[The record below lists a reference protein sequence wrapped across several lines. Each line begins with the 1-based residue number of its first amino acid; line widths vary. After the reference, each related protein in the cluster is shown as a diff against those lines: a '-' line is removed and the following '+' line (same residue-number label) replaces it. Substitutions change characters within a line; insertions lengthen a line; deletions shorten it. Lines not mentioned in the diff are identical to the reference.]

1 MSIEHIHFEIFAANL
16 DWLEVCLPMLFVGFW
31 IVSQAVAIFRKIAGV
46 GMEKPAGRINMP
58 VPVKGERISVDVRA
72 DITRQIEDFLS
83 QRIESDKTQPP
94 PLLQRSPVSPR
105 QEQNRLAVVK
115 KTPRPS
121 QRKGER
127 ALSQR
132 TANSPALP
140 AKSVSGKL
148 LLSDSVQSIN
158 AMDSGTTDVGR
169 HVSEIF
175 SHKLSH
181 LSHLQ
186 GTLREGSQ
194 IENQEGSPLPNV
206 PGVHIAVMLRN
217 PATIRSIVVL
227 REILDRPVHRW

>member
-31 IVSQAVAIFRKIAGV
+31 IVSQAVAIFRKIAGA

-58 VPVKGERISVDVRA
+58 VPAKGERVFVDGQVDIS
-72 DITRQIEDFLS
+72 RQIEDFLS
-83 QRIESDKTQPP
+83 QRIESAKTQSPP
-94 PLLQRSPVSPR
+94 VLRSPASPR
-105 QEQNRLAVVK
+105 QEQNRSLVVK

-132 TANSPALP
+132 TAKPPALP
-140 AKSVSGKL
+140 AKSASENL
-148 LLSDSVQSIN
+148 LLSDSVQPVN

-186 GTLREGSQ
+186 GTLSQGSQ
-194 IENQEGSPLPNV
+194 LENQEGPPLSNV
-206 PGVHIAVMLRN
+206 PGVPIAAMLRN
-217 PATIRSIVVL
+217 PATIRSIVAL

>member
-31 IVSQAVAIFRKIAGV
+31 IVSQAVAIFRKIAGA

-58 VPVKGERISVDVRA
+58 VPAKGERVFVDGQVDIS
-72 DITRQIEDFLS
+72 RQIEDFLS
-83 QRIESDKTQPP
+83 QRIESAKTQSPP
-94 PLLQRSPVSPR
+94 VLRSPASPR
-105 QEQNRLAVVK
+105 QEQNRSLVVK

-121 QRKGER
+121 QRKG
-127 ALSQR
+127 
-132 TANSPALP
+132 TAKPPALP
-140 AKSVSGKL
+140 AKSASEKL
-148 LLSDSVQSIN
+148 PLSDSVQPVN

-186 GTLREGSQ
+186 GTLSQGSQ
-194 IENQEGSPLPNV
+194 LENQEGSPLSNV
-206 PGVHIAVMLRN
+206 PGVHIAAMLRN
-217 PATIRSIVVL
+217 PATIRSIVAL